1 MAVFFIFEKAKK
13 LPLLMKVVVLSSVL
27 TRPIPK
33 VLISDNMKIKHVQ
46 VYAHHSKRDKQ
57 RKITLLPKTVRK

>member
-1 MAVFFIFEKAKK
+1 MAVFFIFKKTKK
-13 LPLLMKVVVLSSVL
+13 LPLLMKVVVYVL

-33 VLISDNMKIKHVQ
+33 VLISDDMKIKHVQ

>member
-1 MAVFFIFEKAKK
+1 MAVFFIFKKTKK
-13 LPLLMKVVVLSSVL
+13 LPLLMKVVVYVL

-33 VLISDNMKIKHVQ
+33 VLISDNMKIEHVQ